1 MLGQSRDKK
10 SEDCLESILRAV
22 NYLMKISAARARGQ
36 VVTDVTV

>member
-22 NYLMKISAARARGQ
+22 NYLMKISGARARGQ